1 MQRERDAA
9 AAQIDSLRKR
19 KRQLD
24 HDIGPA
30 TRKKKALEQEL
41 EEARTDAAVAKVVG
55 VFLEWGD
62 PLGLLGMVVGRFGGR
77 LVMPQ
82 PAVEGEMEVVAG
94 GEGEGAGAGGGDGG
108 GEGGA
113 EGGVGDRGGRLPVV
127 GEEAPKQGFD
137 GLLSPPGAQSVAV
150 EKVAAVKMEE
160 VEGAEAIKREEQQD
174 GEGSGS
180 GPITDLEVDSLVE
193 RGEDLEWA
201 EWLFVGAS
209 TDDGGGTDMKLEGVL
224 DVSENTYAQRKRTL
238 ETPGA
243 NIKEYLAKMDMT
255 KQELLTE
262 AFAYDFDDAQIRT
275 AIIKV
280 NSTAVKMTQVP
291 DTIYPWFWTSKR
303 DKFEKMRKTHVEACR
318 SFHEKKKQTAQ
329 ETKQRLDAIK
339 KAKEEYDEAVCMR
352 ENMARVRDELRGA
365 HAGTFLLH
373 DATRMADEARNMVQA
388 AVKKLEEA
396 EKTHNEHEEDDRR
409 QETELYVSRA
419 EELERLRAEIE
430 KLKRGWIV
438 HVRFALYHPEEGID
452 EALQAGKPPTMALIQ
467 RLALD
472 DDPYDL

>member
-1 MQRERDAA
+1 MG
-9 AAQIDSLRKR
+9 KC
-19 KRQLD
+19 
-24 HDIGPA
+24 
-30 TRKKKALEQEL
+30 LEKIM
-41 EEARTDAAVAKVVG
+41 R
-55 VFLEWGD
+55 
-62 PLGLLGMVVGRFGGR
+62 RFNN
-77 LVMPQ
+77 LV
-82 PAVEGEMEVVAG
+82 
-94 GEGEGAGAGGGDGG
+94 
-108 GEGGA
+108 
-113 EGGVGDRGGRLPVV
+113 
-127 GEEAPKQGFD
+127 
-137 GLLSPPGAQSVAV
+137 
-150 EKVAAVKMEE
+150 
-160 VEGAEAIKREEQQD
+160 
-174 GEGSGS
+174 
-180 GPITDLEVDSLVE
+180 
-193 RGEDLEWA
+193 
-201 EWLFVGAS
+201 
-209 TDDGGGTDMKLEGVL
+209 
-224 DVSENTYAQRKRTL
+224 VSENTYAQRKRTL
-238 ETPGA
+238 ERPGA
-243 NIKEYLAKMDMT
+243 NIKEYLAKMNMT

-339 KAKEEYDEAVCMR
+339 KAKDEYDEAVCMR

-373 DATRMADEARNMVQA
+373 DAARMADEARNIVQA

-396 EKTHNEHEEDDRR
+396 EKTHNEHEEKD
-409 QETELYVSRA
+409 QHEETELYVSRA

-438 HVRFALYHPEEGID
+438 HVRFALYHPEEEID

-472 DDPYDL
+472 DDSYDL